1 MTLGCVYTIVGFRI
15 SLIELLRKCLER
27 DEFRARIREHYIPAE
42 FTFDEFCEFV
52 LAVDWET
59 YRPNESKPKE
69 EKMGDSIVDIG
80 NCGELRGAFY
90 AGTSLKAYPLT
101 HDVDDT
107 GDYIV
112 GEVIVTNDLEGVEL
126 DLSSDELLQRI
137 GSAKAQLADAGIT
150 EYGLYAVQD
159 DCTCCS

>member
-1 MTLGCVYTIVGFRI
+1 MTIGCVYTILGFRI
-15 SLIELLRKCLER
+15 GLIELLRKCLER
-27 DEFRARIREHYIPAE
+27 DEFRAMIINEHYITDE
-42 FTFDEFCEFV
+42 FTFDEFCAFV

-59 YRPNESKPKE
+59 YRPDESKPKE
-69 EKMGDSIVDIG
+69 GKMVDAINDLG
-80 NCGELRGAFY
+80 NNDLRGAFY
-90 AGTSLKAYPLT
+90 PNTSLKAYPLT